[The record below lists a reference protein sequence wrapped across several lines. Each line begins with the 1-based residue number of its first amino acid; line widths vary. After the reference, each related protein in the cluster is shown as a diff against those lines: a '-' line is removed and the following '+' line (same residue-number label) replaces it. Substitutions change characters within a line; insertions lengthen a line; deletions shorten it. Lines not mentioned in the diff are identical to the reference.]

1 MLKEA
6 RSVETTCTST
16 FPASE
21 AATRVH
27 SLPRPH
33 FINKTLHEEINL
45 LVLTMASPDV
55 RVSTPIGHLVRR
67 ELSSRAWSDS
77 CLYTTGGYSVNMG
90 F

>member
-6 RSVETTCTST
+6 GSVKTTRTST
-16 FPASE
+16 FVASE
-21 AATRVH
+21 AAALVH
-27 SLPRPH
+27 SFSRPH

-45 LVLTMASPDV
+45 LVLTMTSLDV